1 MSSGP
6 TRAEFEVRDADWL
19 GLPEAQERILS
30 GSKPLEVESVGLGDA
45 LGRALASDLSA
56 TATLPPWDNSAMDG
70 YAVRADDLQYTSASN
85 PTELTVIGRVHAGE
99 DAGTR
104 VGPGQATRI
113 MTGAPLPPGADT
125 VVRVEDTDS
134 EATPGRVAILVAPPR
149 GKHVRPAG
157 EDMRT
162 GQAMLSAGQTITPG
176 AVAVL
181 AALGLDRVPTVRP
194 PLVAIL
200 TTGDELRTPD
210 RYAEVKSGRGVPE
223 SNGPMLAAMV
233 TQAGGRAI
241 SLGIGADDRV
251 DLANRIEAGSG
262 ADVLITVGG
271 ASMGEADLVKKVLD
285 ELGFQQDFWR
295 VRMRPGSP
303 FGFGRL
309 PRGQALQPILGL
321 PGNPTSA
328 FVTFEVFARPLL
340 LSLAGHQRRH
350 RRVIRA
356 VAAEPFRAP
365 ANLTFLLRVSLD
377 TSGAVPTVR
386 LAGTQ
391 GSGLVR
397 GLAGADGLAI
407 VPEDVGHVK
416 EGDEV
421 SVMLLDG
428 ASVSA
433 AAAWA

>member
-6 TRAEFEVRDADWL
+6 TGAQFEVRSADWL
-19 GLPEAQERILS
+19 GVFEAQERILS
-30 GSKPLEVESVGLGDA
+30 GSRPLGVQTVALSDA
-45 LGRALASDLSA
+45 LGRALAEDLSA

-70 YAVRADDLQYTSASN
+70 YAVRADDVQDASASN
-85 PTELTVIGRVHAGE
+85 PTALLVVGRVHAGE
-99 DAGTR
+99 APGAE
-104 VGPGQATRI
+104 VAQGQATRI

-134 EATPGRVAILVAPPR
+134 EATPGRVDIHVAPAR

-157 EDMRT
+157 EDMKT
-162 GQAMLSAGQTITPG
+162 GQSMLLAGQTITPG
-176 AVAVL
+176 AIAIL
-181 AALGLDRVPTVRP
+181 AAMGLDRVPTVRP
-194 PLVAIL
+194 PVVAIL

-210 RYAEVKSGRGVPE
+210 RYDEVRAGAGVPE
-223 SNGPMLAAMV
+223 SNGPMIAAMV
-233 TQAGGRAI
+233 TQAGGEAV

-251 DLANRIEAGSG
+251 DLAERIGAGAG

-271 ASMGEADLVKKVLD
+271 ASMGEADLVKRVLD

-309 PRGQALQPILGL
+309 PRGETLQPVLGL

-328 FVTFEVFARPLL
+328 FVTFEVFVRPLL
-340 LSLAGHQRRH
+340 LSLAGHSRRH
-350 RRVIRA
+350 RRVVRA
-356 VAAEPFRAP
+356 VAAEPLRAP

-377 TSGAVPTVR
+377 TSADVPTVR
-386 LAGTQ
+386 LAGAQ
-391 GSGLVR
+391 GSGLVK

-407 VPEDVGHVK
+407 VPEDVHDVM

-421 SVMLLDG
+421 SVMLLDNAP
-428 ASVSA
+428 ASVSST
-433 AAAWA
+433 WT